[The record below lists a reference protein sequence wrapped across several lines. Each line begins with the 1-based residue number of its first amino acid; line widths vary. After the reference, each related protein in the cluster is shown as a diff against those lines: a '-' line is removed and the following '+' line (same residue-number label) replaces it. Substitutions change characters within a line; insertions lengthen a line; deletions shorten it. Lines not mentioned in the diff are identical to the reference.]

1 MLSYREREVWDVYFL
16 IDTTKSVDIETQNQY
31 EIVLSKIIQKYRSN
45 SRLHETCL
53 INIITFGNDQAK
65 LIIKGH
71 PLEEPINLNLKFS
84 GEGSIIDG
92 INLLEESIIQI
103 KEKRYY
109 SPVTISFVCEE
120 CNNSIEKKLLTLNKN
135 KYYRPFYYD
144 YPEIFINEFIDE
156 NYLVLFKHETI
167 KTYNAEI
174 CNIVLFEKIDEFAFE
189 GEIREKDE
197 INLQKIKL
205 PKSSINI
212 IECD

>member
-1 MLSYREREVWDVYFL
+1 MLSNVEKEVWNVYFI
-16 IDTTKSVDIETQNQY
+16 IDTTKSVDIETQKQY

-45 SRLHETCL
+45 SRLYENCL

-65 LIIKGH
+65 FIIKGH
-71 PLEEPINLNLKFS
+71 PLEEPIHLNLKFS
-84 GEGSIIDG
+84 GEGSIVDG
-92 INLLEESIIQI
+92 IDLLEESIIQI
-103 KEKRYY
+103 KDKRYY

-120 CNNSIEKKLLTLNKN
+120 CTNSIAKKLLTFNKSR
-135 KYYRPFYYD
+135 YYRPFHYD

-156 NYLVLFKHETI
+156 NYLVLFNNETI
-167 KTYNAEI
+167 KTYNPEI
-174 CNIVLFEKIDEFAFE
+174 CNIVLYEKINEFAFE

-212 IECD
+212 IE